1 MSKKLDYTP
10 IIKETPLEKLA
21 RSYEMQTLYNH
32 KILPFRNK
40 ERFSYIQLLFL
51 NLLERYHQLLTD
63 IALGEENTEEGM
75 EEDPLRV
82 EGYFLWRN
90 KKIKEQGKKLREEET
105 NLKDKNNKDIDLY
118 KITFE

>member
-90 KKIKEQGKKLREEET
+90 KRIKEQSKKLREEET

>member
-1 MSKKLDYTP
+1 MSKLDYTP
-10 IIKETPLEKLA
+10 IVKETPLERLA

-40 ERFSYIQLLFL
+40 SRFTYIQLLFL

-90 KKIKEQGKKLREEET
+90 KKIKEQSKKLKEVEEKE
-105 NLKDKNNKDIDLY
+105 LKDTNKDTNLY